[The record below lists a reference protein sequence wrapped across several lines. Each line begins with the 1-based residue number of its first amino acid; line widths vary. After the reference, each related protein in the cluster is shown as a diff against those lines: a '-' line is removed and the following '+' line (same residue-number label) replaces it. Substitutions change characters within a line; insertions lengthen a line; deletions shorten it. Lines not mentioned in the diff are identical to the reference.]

1 MILKNIKIEFST
13 LEVFIYEELK
23 CNLYVHHEITLSAF
37 PLCLEWLPIE
47 FSSYNEIQLQKVL
60 IFIDIFLNYYIFN

>member
-1 MILKNIKIEFST
+1 LIVAAKIEDEFSS
-13 LEVFIYEELK
+13 LEVYIYEGLK

-47 FSSYNEIQLQKVL
+47 FNSYTEDKCTKG
-60 IFIDIFLNYYIFN
+60 